1 MTYIIGTTFT
11 VARKVVRPGVTNIS
25 NKVTASTPILP
36 PGTYTINNIKRADGN
51 VIYTFVNENLEQV
64 NVEFNDMGQADRYIS
79 AMRNEQLPDYETIY
93 KKLR

>member
-11 VARKVVRPGVTNIS
+11 VSRRVIKPGITNIS
-25 NKVTASTPILP
+25 NKVTSATPILP
-36 PGTYTINNIKRADGN
+36 PGTYTINNIKRIDGI
-51 VIYTFVNENLEQV
+51 VVYTFMNENLEQV
-64 NVEFNDMGQADRYIS
+64 QVEFDDMNQADRYIS